1 MIKNMKRD
9 TLISKKDIHIIAQ
22 SQLEGFQ
29 AAHVLDGREDTFWRA
44 SPYYQ
49 WLRIN
54 LNKSYYITRLCLDT
68 GNHSERYYHY
78 YIESSNDNINWN
90 TIVEKMDDS
99 IPKDGIAVYE
109 LNCHAK
115 YIRVTMTYCSA
126 DMTVQIRNLHIYGY
140 EAVKMEEQQTKVAG
154 LKMAAIKREEEKG
167 FVETEVDNIE
177 YGQKDLVMESGSR
190 DSYLKFQ
197 GVDFTEV
204 GVDQLRG
211 NFGFPSGDREKRIIV
226 QIRLDSLD
234 GEVIGEMVLFRQY
247 KPWSILACEI
257 KRQDGT
263 CVTGIHDIYIVIAEE
278 AQPQVLMIQWLS
290 FVKKTPLPTPA
301 QKEPSLSME
310 DSTKYEIYFGNLH
323 CHTAFSDG
331 KAVPEYAYDH
341 ARYIANIDFLA
352 ITEHSNLYDEAFD
365 FDKSRKWA
373 DMKAFAEKKTED
385 GAFLALYGSETTW
398 YNQFGHM
405 NTYNIDF
412 YLNAYELEYND
423 ITHYYNTLKQHPN
436 SINQWNHPWSCG
448 KRHLD
453 YFEPYDED
461 LDKVLYTIEI
471 NHLEC
476 PEQDGLE
483 YYILALDKG
492 WHVCPVGSQDNHN
505 EEWGDQNHIR
515 TGALME
521 KLTTEHLYDAIQN
534 YRVYF
539 TSAINLKVWFH
550 INDHIMGSRI
560 GKAEKYK
567 FNIKAENKEEDS
579 AITRIEIIGQKG
591 QILHTLTCD
600 SHLVRCNVTLTDE
613 SPYYFLK
620 IYQANGE
627 FAATAPIWIENK
639 E

>member
-1 MIKNMKRD
+1 MKRE
-9 TLISKKDIHIIAQ
+9 TLLSKKDINIIAQ

-29 AAHVLDGREDTFWRA
+29 AVHILDDREDTFWRA

-49 WLRIN
+49 WLRLD
-54 LNKSYYITRLCLDT
+54 LNKGCYITMLRLDT
-68 GNHSERYYHY
+68 GNHSDRYYHY
-78 YIESSNDNINWN
+78 YIECSNDNINWN
-90 TIVEKMDDS
+90 VVVEKMDDS
-99 IPKDGIAVYE
+99 IPEDGIATYE
-109 LNCHAK
+109 LNCYAR
-115 YIRVTMTYCSA
+115 YIRITMTYCSR
-126 DMTVQIRNLHIYGY
+126 DMSVQIRNLHIYGY
-140 EAVKMEEQQTKVAG
+140 ETVEMEEQQTKVAG
-154 LKMAAIKREEEKG
+154 LKMAAIKRDEEKG
-167 FVETEVDNIE
+167 FIETEVDNIE
-177 YGQKDLVMESGSR
+177 YGQKSIVMEANSR
-190 DSYLKFQ
+190 GSYLKFQ
-197 GVDFTEV
+197 QVDFAEV

-211 NFGFPSGDREKRIIV
+211 NFGFPSGDREKRIVV

-263 CVTGIHDIYIVIAEE
+263 SVTGVHDVYIVIVEE
-278 AQPQVLMIQWLS
+278 APPQVLMIQWLS

-453 YFEPYDED
+453 YFEPYDEE

-483 YYILALDKG
+483 YYMLALDKG

-550 INDHIMGSRI
+550 INDRIMGSRI
-560 GKAEKYK
+560 DKAEKYK
-567 FNIKAENKEEDS
+567 FNIKAQNKEEDS

-600 SHLVRCNVTLTDE
+600 SHLVKCNVTLTDE